1 MDTYIKNLESKS
13 ENDANRSH
21 NTSGKTWMDE
31 WEPDNET
38 FWEEKGS
45 KIAWKTLIITTLTL
59 ILSFASWFMMSVIA
73 VKLPGL
79 GFTFSK
85 DQLFWLVAIPGL
97 AAGLLRIVHTF
108 ILPIF
113 GTRHVVTFATL
124 IKLIP
129 VVGIGFAVMNVNTP
143 FWIFAVLA
151 FTCGFGGGDFSS
163 YMPSTS
169 LFFPKK
175 LKGTALGIQAGIGN
189 FGVSLAQFV
198 TPLVLSF
205 GIYGASSVFTSIDAK
220 ETLAVFQNATV
231 AQQTAVFAT
240 LDTDVQIKIL
250 SNVKKPVLDSVAN
263 AVNSVDNAVVF
274 GALPLKAKSKAIAN
288 TNPKLA
294 GKILNQISPDNIA
307 VKNKAIY
314 IQSAAFWF
322 VPFLLILA
330 VISWFYLKSIPM
342 QASVREQMDIFKS
355 KHTWYCTITY
365 MMTFGTFAGL
375 SAAFPLMI
383 KFLYGDFPNAPDPLV
398 YAFYGPLIGSASR
411 VGFGFIAD
419 KVGGAI
425 LTTITGVGIL
435 AGAVIL
441 ITQGLVSPTCMDQFP
456 LFVGVILAMFFF
468 TGVGNAGTFRQFPI
482 IFSENQRQAAG
493 VIGWTA
499 AIAAFGPFIFS
510 KLIGNNISANGT
522 VNQFFI
528 GLIIFTVLATAINW
542 WFYNRK
548 GCERPS

>member
-1 MDTYIKNLESKS
+1 M
-13 ENDANRSH
+13 
-21 NTSGKTWMDE
+21 KTWLDK
-31 WEPDNET
+31 WEPENEE
-38 FWEEKGS
+38 FWENTGS
-45 KIAWKTLIITTLTL
+45 KIAWKTLTITTLSL

-79 GFTFSK
+79 GFSFSK

-97 AAGLLRIVHTF
+97 AAGFLRIIHTF

-113 GTRHVVTFATL
+113 GTRHVVAFATF

-129 VVGIGFAVMNVNTP
+129 VIGIGFAVMDTNTP
-143 FWIFAVLA
+143 FWVFAILA
-151 FTCGFGGGDFSS
+151 FACGFGGGDFSS

-169 LFFPKK
+169 LFFPKR

-189 FGVSLAQFV
+189 FGVSLAQFI
-198 TPLVLSF
+198 TPLIISVS
-205 GIYGASSVFTSIDAK
+205 IYGAASVFTSIDPK
-220 ETLAVFQNATV
+220 ETLTVFQNSTIEK
-231 AQQTAVFAT
+231 QQEVFAA
-240 LDTDVQIKIL
+240 LDAEVQTKIL
-250 SNVKKPVLDSVAN
+250 SNVKKPVLDSVMA
-263 AVNSVDNAVVF
+263 ATHATDNAVVF
-274 GALPLKAKSKAIAN
+274 AALPLKAKSKAIAN
-288 TNPKLA
+288 ANPKLA
-294 GKILNQISPDNIA
+294 EKILNKISPENTA
-307 VKNKAIY
+307 VKNKEIY
-314 IQSAAFWF
+314 IQSAAFWYI
-322 VPFLLILA
+322 PFLLILS
-330 VISWFYLKSIPM
+330 VISWFYLRSIPM
-342 QASVREQMDIFKS
+342 KASIKEQLDIFGN

-365 MMTFGTFAGL
+365 VMTFGTFAGM

-411 VGFGFIAD
+411 IAFGFAAD

-425 LTTITGVGIL
+425 LTTITGLGIL
-435 AGAVIL
+435 AGAIIL
-441 ITQGLVSPTCMDQFP
+441 VTQGLVAPTSMDQFP

-468 TGVGNAGTFRQFPI
+468 TGVGNAGTFRQYPI
-482 IFSENQRQAAG
+482 IFAENQRQAAG

-522 VNQFFI
+522 VNQFFY
-528 GLIIFTVLATAINW
+528 GLILFTILATVINW

-548 GCERPS
+548 GCEKPS

>member
-1 MDTYIKNLESKS
+1 M
-13 ENDANRSH
+13 
-21 NTSGKTWMDE
+21 KTWLDK
-31 WEPDNET
+31 WEPEDNE
-38 FWEEKGS
+38 FWETTGS
-45 KIAWKTLIITTLTL
+45 TIAWKTLTITTLSL

-79 GFTFSK
+79 GFAFSK
-85 DQLFWLVAIPGL
+85 DELFWLVAIPGL
-97 AAGLLRIVHTF
+97 AAGFLRIIHTF

-113 GTRHVVTFATL
+113 GTRHVVAWATL

-129 VVGIGFAVMNVNTP
+129 VVGIGFAVMDTSTP
-143 FWIFAVLA
+143 FWVFAVLA

-169 LFFPKK
+169 LFFPKR

-198 TPLVLSF
+198 TPLILGVSL
-205 GIYGASSVFTSIDAK
+205 YGASAVFTSIDAK
-220 ETLAVFQNATV
+220 EALSVFQTV
-231 AQQTAVFAT
+231 ESSKQKDVFSALEPQVQTS
-240 LDTDVQIKIL
+240 LLL
-250 SNVKKPVLDSVAN
+250 SVKPAVLDSVKATISTTDNATLFVALPAKAKAKVMAN
-263 AVNSVDNAVVF
+263 AD
-274 GALPLKAKSKAIAN
+274 
-288 TNPKLA
+288 PKLA
-294 GKILNQISPDNIA
+294 EKIMNQLSPDTKA
-307 VKNKAIY
+307 VVNKPIY
-314 IQSAAFWF
+314 IQSAAFWY
-322 VPFLLILA
+322 VPFLIILSI
-330 VISWFYLKSIPM
+330 ISWFYLRSIPM
-342 QASVREQMDIFKS
+342 HSSIKEQMDIFGN

-365 MMTFGTFAGL
+365 VMTFGTFAGL

-411 VGFGFIAD
+411 VAFGFVAD

-425 LTTITGVGIL
+425 LTTLTGVGIIG
-435 AGAVIL
+435 GAIVL
-441 ITQGLVSPTCMDQFP
+441 ITQGLVAPTSLEQFP
-456 LFVGVILAMFFF
+456 MFVGVIFLMFFF
-468 TGVGNAGTFRQFPI
+468 TGVGNAGTFRQYPI
-482 IFSENQRQAAG
+482 IFADNQRQAAG

-510 KLIGNNISANGT
+510 KLIGGNLTLNGT

-528 GLIIFTVLATAINW
+528 GLILFCILATIINW

-548 GCERPS
+548 GCEKPS

>member
-1 MDTYIKNLESKS
+1 MDTYLEKLGS
-13 ENDANRSH
+13 ERESVSNGIQNASA
-21 NTSGKTWMDE
+21 KTWLE
-31 WEPDNET
+31 KWEPENEE
-38 FWEEKGS
+38 FWKKTGS
-45 KIAWKTLIITTLTL
+45 KIAWKTLTVTTLSL

-79 GFTFSK
+79 GFSFSK

-97 AAGLLRIVHTF
+97 AAGFLRIIHTF

-113 GTRHVVTFATL
+113 GTRHVVTVATL
-124 IKLIP
+124 LKLIP
-129 VVGIGFAVMNVNTP
+129 AIGIGFAVMDTTTP
-143 FWIFAVLA
+143 FWVFVLLA
-151 FTCGFGGGDFSS
+151 ITTGFGGGDFSS
-163 YMPSTS
+163 FMPSTS
-169 LFFPKK
+169 LFFPKR

-189 FGVSLAQFV
+189 FGVSLAQFI
-198 TPLVLSF
+198 TPIILSVS
-205 GIYGASSVFTSIDAK
+205 IYGTTSVFTSIDAK
-220 ETLAVFQNATV
+220 ETQNVLTDSTIEK
-231 AQQTAVFAT
+231 QKEVFAA
-240 LDTDVQIKIL
+240 LDVKTQNKIL
-250 SNVKKPVLDSVAN
+250 ATVKKPVLDSVTT
-263 AVNSVDNAVVF
+263 AVKSADNTVVF
-274 GALPLKAKSKAIAN
+274 AALPLKAKSKAIAN
-288 TNPKLA
+288 ANPKVA
-294 GKILNQISPDNIA
+294 EKILNKISPKNEA
-307 VKNKAIY
+307 VNKRSIY
-314 IQSAAFWF
+314 IQSAAFWYIG
-322 VPFLLILA
+322 FLLVLA
-330 VISWFYLKSIPM
+330 FISWFFLKSIPM
-342 QASVREQMDIFKS
+342 KASIKEQMDIFKN

-365 MMTFGTFAGL
+365 LMTFGTFAGL

-411 VGFGFIAD
+411 IAFGFIAD

-425 LTTITGVGIL
+425 LTTITGIGIL

-441 ITQGLVSPTCMDQFP
+441 ITQGLVSPTSMEQFP

-468 TGVGNAGTFRQFPI
+468 TGIGNAGTFRQFPI

-510 KLIGNNISANGT
+510 KLIGNNISANGS
-522 VNQFFI
+522 VVQFFM
-528 GLIIFTVLATAINW
+528 GLIVFTILATVINW

>member
-1 MDTYIKNLESKS
+1 M
-13 ENDANRSH
+13 
-21 NTSGKTWMDE
+21 KTWLDK
-31 WEPDNET
+31 WEPENEE
-38 FWEEKGS
+38 FWENTGS
-45 KIAWKTLIITTLTL
+45 KIAWKTLTITTLSL

-79 GFTFSK
+79 GFSFSK

-97 AAGLLRIVHTF
+97 AAGFLRIIHTF

-113 GTRHVVTFATL
+113 GTRHVVAWATL

-129 VVGIGFAVMNVNTP
+129 VIGIGFAVMDTSTP
-143 FWIFAVLA
+143 FWVFAILA

-169 LFFPKK
+169 LFFPKR

-198 TPLVLSF
+198 TPLILSVS
-205 GIYGASSVFTSIDAK
+205 IYGAASVFTSIDPK
-220 ETLAVFQNATV
+220 ETLAVFQNSTIEK
-231 AQQTAVFAT
+231 QTEVFGA
-240 LDTDVQIKIL
+240 LDAEVQTKIL
-250 SNVKKPVLDSVAN
+250 SNVKKPELDSVTA
-263 AVNSVDNAVVF
+263 ATHSADNAVIF
-274 GALPLKAKSKAIAN
+274 AALPLKSKSKAIAN
-288 TNPKLA
+288 ANPKLA
-294 GKILNQISPDNIA
+294 EKILNKISPDNTA
-307 VKNKAIY
+307 VKNKEIY
-314 IQSAAFWF
+314 IQSAAFWYI
-322 VPFLLILA
+322 PFLLILS

-342 QASVREQMDIFKS
+342 QASIKEQMDIFKN

-365 MMTFGTFAGL
+365 VMTFGTFAGM

-411 VGFGFIAD
+411 IAFGFVAD

-425 LTTITGVGIL
+425 LTTITGLGIL
-435 AGAVIL
+435 TGAVIL
-441 ITQGLVSPTCMDQFP
+441 VTQGLVAPTSMDQFP
-456 LFVGVILAMFFF
+456 LFVGVVLAMFFF
-468 TGVGNAGTFRQFPI
+468 TGVGNAGTFRQYPI
-482 IFSENQRQAAG
+482 IFAENQRQAAG

-528 GLIIFTVLATAINW
+528 GLIVFTILATVINW

-548 GCERPS
+548 GCEKPS

>member
-1 MDTYIKNLESKS
+1 M
-13 ENDANRSH
+13 
-21 NTSGKTWMDE
+21 KTWLDK
-31 WEPDNET
+31 WEPENEE
-38 FWEEKGS
+38 FWENTGS
-45 KIAWKTLIITTLTL
+45 KIAWKTLTITTLSL

-79 GFTFSK
+79 GFAFSK

-97 AAGLLRIVHTF
+97 AAGFLRIIHTF

-113 GTRHVVTFATL
+113 GTRHVVAFATF

-129 VVGIGFAVMNVNTP
+129 VIGIGFAVTDVNTP
-143 FWIFAVLA
+143 FWVFAILA
-151 FTCGFGGGDFSS
+151 FACGFGGGDFSS

-169 LFFPKK
+169 LFFPKR

-189 FGVSLAQFV
+189 FGVSLAQFI
-198 TPLVLSF
+198 TPLILSVS
-205 GIYGASSVFTSIDAK
+205 IYGAASVFTSIDPK
-220 ETLAVFQNATV
+220 ETLTVFQNSTV
-231 AQQTAVFAT
+231 EKQIEVFGA
-240 LDTDVQIKIL
+240 LDAEVQVKIL
-250 SNVKKPVLDSVAN
+250 SNVKKPVLDSVMGATQ
-263 AVNSVDNAVVF
+263 ATDNAVVF
-274 GALPLKAKSKAIAN
+274 AALPLKVKSKAIAN
-288 TNPKLA
+288 ANPKLA
-294 GKILNQISPDNIA
+294 EKILNKISPDNTA
-307 VKNKAIY
+307 VKNKEIY
-314 IQSAAFWF
+314 IQSAAFWYI
-322 VPFLLILA
+322 PFLLILS
-330 VISWFYLKSIPM
+330 VVSWLYLRSIPM
-342 QASVREQMDIFKS
+342 QASIKEQMDIFKN

-365 MMTFGTFAGL
+365 VMTFGTFAGM

-411 VGFGFIAD
+411 IAFGFVAD

-425 LTTITGVGIL
+425 LTTITGLGIL
-435 AGAVIL
+435 TGAIL
-441 ITQGLVSPTCMDQFP
+441 LVTQGLVAPTSMEQFP
-456 LFVGVILAMFFF
+456 LFVGVVLAMFFF
-468 TGVGNAGTFRQFPI
+468 TGIGNAGTFRQYPI

-510 KLIGNNISANGT
+510 KLIGNNITANGT

-528 GLIIFTVLATAINW
+528 GLILFTILATIINW

-548 GCERPS
+548 GCEKPS

>member
-1 MDTYIKNLESKS
+1 M
-13 ENDANRSH
+13 
-21 NTSGKTWMDE
+21 KTWLDK
-31 WEPDNET
+31 WEPENEE
-38 FWEEKGS
+38 FWENIGS
-45 KIAWKTLIITTLTL
+45 KIGWKTLTITTLTL

-79 GFTFSK
+79 GFPFSK

-97 AAGLLRIVHTF
+97 AAGFLRIIHTF

-113 GTRHVVTFATL
+113 GTRHVVAWATL
-124 IKLIP
+124 LKLIP
-129 VVGIGFAVMNVNTP
+129 VIGIGFAVMDTDTP
-143 FWIFAVLA
+143 FWVFAVLA
-151 FTCGFGGGDFSS
+151 FSCGFGGGDFSS

-169 LFFPKK
+169 LFFPKR

-198 TPLVLSF
+198 TPLILSVS
-205 GIYGASSVFTSIDAK
+205 IYGASSVFTSIDAK
-220 ETLAVFQNATV
+220 ETLFVFQNSTSEK
-231 AQQTAVFAT
+231 QTAVFAT
-240 LDTDVQIKIL
+240 LDAEVQTKIL
-250 SNVKKPVLDSVAN
+250 SNVKKPILDSVTTAI
-263 AVNSVDNAVVF
+263 NSADNAVIF
-274 GALPLKAKSKAIAN
+274 AALPLKAKSKAIAN
-288 TNPKLA
+288 ANPKLA
-294 GKILNQISPDNIA
+294 EKILNKISPANTA
-307 VKNKAIY
+307 VKNKEIY
-314 IQSAAFWF
+314 IQSAAFWY

-342 QASVREQMDIFKS
+342 QASVKEQMDIFKN

-411 VGFGFIAD
+411 IGFGFVAD

-425 LTTITGVGIL
+425 LTTITGIGIL
-435 AGAVIL
+435 AGGIIL
-441 ITQGLVSPTCMDQFP
+441 VTQGLVSPTSMDQFP

-468 TGVGNAGTFRQFPI
+468 TGIGNAGTFRQFPI

-510 KLIGNNISANGT
+510 KLIGNNITANGT

-528 GLIIFTVLATAINW
+528 GLILFTILATVINW

-548 GCERPS
+548 ECEKPS

>member
-1 MDTYIKNLESKS
+1 M
-13 ENDANRSH
+13 
-21 NTSGKTWMDE
+21 KTWLDK
-31 WEPDNET
+31 WEPDNEE
-38 FWEEKGS
+38 FWENTGS
-45 KIAWKTLIITTLTL
+45 KIAWKTLTITTLSL

-79 GFTFSK
+79 GFPFSK

-97 AAGLLRIVHTF
+97 AAGFLRIIHTF

-113 GTRHVVTFATL
+113 GTRHVVAFATF

-129 VVGIGFAVMNVNTP
+129 VIGIGLAVMNTNTP
-143 FWIFAVLA
+143 FWVFAVLA
-151 FTCGFGGGDFSS
+151 FACGFGGGDFSS

-169 LFFPKK
+169 LFFPKR

-198 TPLVLSF
+198 TPLIISVS
-205 GIYGASSVFTSIDAK
+205 IYGGASVFTSIDPK
-220 ETLAVFQNATV
+220 ETRTVFQNSSIEK
-231 AQQTAVFAT
+231 QQEVFAA
-240 LDTDVQIKIL
+240 LDAEVQTKIL
-250 SNVKKPVLDSVAN
+250 SNVKKPLLDSVTA
-263 AVNSVDNAVVF
+263 ATQATDNAVIF
-274 GALPLKAKSKAIAN
+274 AALPLKAKSKAIAN
-288 TNPKLA
+288 ANPKLA
-294 GKILNQISPDNIA
+294 EKILNKISPDNTA
-307 VKNKAIY
+307 VKNKEIY
-314 IQSAAFWF
+314 IQSAAFWYI
-322 VPFLLILA
+322 PFLLILS
-330 VISWFYLKSIPM
+330 VISWFYLRSIPM
-342 QASVREQMDIFKS
+342 KASIKEQLDIFGN

-365 MMTFGTFAGL
+365 VMTFGTFAGL

-411 VGFGFIAD
+411 IAFGFVAD

-425 LTTITGVGIL
+425 LTTITGLGIL
-435 AGAVIL
+435 AGAIIL
-441 ITQGLVSPTCMDQFP
+441 VTQGLVAPTSMDQFP

-468 TGVGNAGTFRQFPI
+468 TGVGNAGTFRQYPI
-482 IFSENQRQAAG
+482 IFAENQRQAAG

-528 GLIIFTVLATAINW
+528 GLILFTILATVINW

-548 GCERPS
+548 GCEKPS

>member
-1 MDTYIKNLESKS
+1 MDTYIEKIGSARENVAKETQNTLE
-13 ENDANRSH
+13 
-21 NTSGKTWMDE
+21 KTWLNE
-31 WEPDNET
+31 WEPENEA
-38 FWEEKGS
+38 FWAATGS
-45 KIAWKTLIITTLTL
+45 KIAWKTLTVTTLSL

-79 GFTFSK
+79 GFSFSK

-97 AAGLLRIVHTF
+97 AAGFLRIIHTF

-129 VVGIGFAVMNVNTP
+129 VIGIGFAVMNVNTP
-143 FWIFAVLA
+143 FWVFAVLA
-151 FTCGFGGGDFSS
+151 FACGFGGGDFSS

-169 LFFPKK
+169 LFFPKR

-220 ETLAVFQNATV
+220 ETFTVMQNATV

-240 LDTDVQIKIL
+240 LDAEVQTKIL
-250 SNVKKPVLDSVAN
+250 SNVKKPVLDSVTTAIKS
-263 AVNSVDNAVVF
+263 ADNTTVF
-274 GALPLKAKSKAIAN
+274 AALPLKVKSKAIAN
-288 TNPKLA
+288 ANPKVA
-294 GKILNQISPDNIA
+294 EKILNQINPDNNA
-307 VKNKAIY
+307 VKSKAIY

-322 VPFLLILA
+322 VPFLLVLA
-330 VISWFYLKSIPM
+330 VVSWFYLKSIPM
-342 QASVREQMDIFKS
+342 QASVKEQMDIFKN
-355 KHTWYCTITY
+355 KHTWYCTIVY

-411 VGFGFIAD
+411 IAFGFIAD

-425 LTTITGVGIL
+425 LTTITGIGIL

-441 ITQGLVSPTCMDQFP
+441 ITQGLVSPTSMEQFP

-468 TGVGNAGTFRQFPI
+468 TGIGNAGTFRQFPI

-510 KLIGNNISANGT
+510 KLIGSNISANGS
-522 VNQFFI
+522 VIQFFM
-528 GLIIFTVLATAINW
+528 GLIVFTILATVVNW

>member
-1 MDTYIKNLESKS
+1 M
-13 ENDANRSH
+13 
-21 NTSGKTWMDE
+21 KTWLDK
-31 WEPDNET
+31 WEPENEE
-38 FWEEKGS
+38 FWENTGS
-45 KIAWKTLIITTLTL
+45 KIAWKTLTITTLSL

-79 GFTFSK
+79 GFPFSK

-97 AAGLLRIVHTF
+97 AAGFLRIIHTF

-113 GTRHVVTFATL
+113 GTRHVVAFATF

-129 VVGIGFAVMNVNTP
+129 VIGIGFAVMDTNTP
-143 FWIFAVLA
+143 FWVFAVLA
-151 FTCGFGGGDFSS
+151 FACGFGGGDFSS

-169 LFFPKK
+169 LFFPKR

-189 FGVSLAQFV
+189 FGVSLAQFI
-198 TPLVLSF
+198 TPLIISVS
-205 GIYGASSVFTSIDAK
+205 IYGAASVFTSIDPK
-220 ETLAVFQNATV
+220 ETLTVFQNSTIEK
-231 AQQTAVFAT
+231 QQEVFAT
-240 LDTDVQIKIL
+240 LDAEVQTKIL
-250 SNVKKPVLDSVAN
+250 SNVKKPVLDSVTA
-263 AVNSVDNAVVF
+263 ATHATDNAVIF
-274 GALPLKAKSKAIAN
+274 AALPLKAKSKAIAN
-288 TNPKLA
+288 ANPKLA
-294 GKILNQISPDNIA
+294 EKILNKISPDNTA
-307 VKNKAIY
+307 VKNKEIY
-314 IQSAAFWF
+314 IQSAAFWYI
-322 VPFLLILA
+322 PFLLILS
-330 VISWFYLKSIPM
+330 VISWFYLRSIPM
-342 QASVREQMDIFKS
+342 QASIKEQMDIFKN

-365 MMTFGTFAGL
+365 VMTFGTFAGM

-411 VGFGFIAD
+411 IAFGFVAD

-425 LTTITGVGIL
+425 LTTITGLGIL
-435 AGAVIL
+435 AGAIIL
-441 ITQGLVSPTCMDQFP
+441 VTQGLVAPTSMDQFP

-468 TGVGNAGTFRQFPI
+468 TGVGNAGTFRQYPI
-482 IFSENQRQAAG
+482 IFAENQRQAAG

-522 VNQFFI
+522 VNQFFF
-528 GLIIFTVLATAINW
+528 GLIVFTILATVINW

-548 GCERPS
+548 GCEKPS

>member
-1 MDTYIKNLESKS
+1 M
-13 ENDANRSH
+13 
-21 NTSGKTWMDE
+21 KTWLDK
-31 WEPDNET
+31 WEPENEE
-38 FWEEKGS
+38 FWENTGS
-45 KIAWKTLIITTLTL
+45 KIAWKTLTITTLSL

-79 GFTFSK
+79 GFSFSK

-97 AAGLLRIVHTF
+97 AAGFLRIIHTF

-113 GTRHVVTFATL
+113 GTRHVVAWATL

-129 VVGIGFAVMNVNTP
+129 VIGIGFAVMDTSTP
-143 FWIFAVLA
+143 FWIFGVLA

-169 LFFPKK
+169 LFFPKR

-198 TPLVLSF
+198 TPLILSVS
-205 GIYGASSVFTSIDAK
+205 IYGAASVFTSIDPK
-220 ETLAVFQNATV
+220 ETLAVFQNSTIEK
-231 AQQTAVFAT
+231 QTEVFGA
-240 LDTDVQIKIL
+240 LDAEVQTKIL
-250 SNVKKPVLDSVAN
+250 SNVKKPVLDSVTA
-263 AVNSVDNAVVF
+263 ATHSADNAVIF
-274 GALPLKAKSKAIAN
+274 AALPLKSKSKAIAN
-288 TNPKLA
+288 ANPKLA
-294 GKILNQISPDNIA
+294 EKILNKISPDNTA
-307 VKNKAIY
+307 VKNKEIY
-314 IQSAAFWF
+314 IQSAAFWYI
-322 VPFLLILA
+322 PFLLILS

-342 QASVREQMDIFKS
+342 QASIKEQMDIFKN

-365 MMTFGTFAGL
+365 VMTFGTFAGM

-411 VGFGFIAD
+411 IAFGFVAD

-425 LTTITGVGIL
+425 LTTITGLGIL
-435 AGAVIL
+435 TGAVIL
-441 ITQGLVSPTCMDQFP
+441 VTQGLVAPTSMDQFP
-456 LFVGVILAMFFF
+456 LFVGVVLAMFFF
-468 TGVGNAGTFRQFPI
+468 TGVGNAGTFRQYPI
-482 IFSENQRQAAG
+482 IFAENQRQAAG

-528 GLIIFTVLATAINW
+528 GLIVFTILATVINW

-548 GCERPS
+548 GCEKPS